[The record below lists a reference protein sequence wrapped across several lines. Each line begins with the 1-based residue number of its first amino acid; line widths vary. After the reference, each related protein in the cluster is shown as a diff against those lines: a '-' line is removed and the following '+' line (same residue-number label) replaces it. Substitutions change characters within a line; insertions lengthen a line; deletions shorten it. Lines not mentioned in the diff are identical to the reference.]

1 MPEDR
6 WVAVTSPRVLV
17 ALVLMIA
24 FVTALAPTPEAGAGA
39 PGTLRVASQTS
50 WVRSDGVFQIDLDV
64 EGPAGGSV
72 ELTVHPKVDNRS
84 EFESSITDGPRD
96 LPLLVVSSALDGQS
110 QVSFSVP
117 LTVDPEPGRLT
128 LVDPGVY
135 PVEVSLLDIDGT
147 RISRL
152 TTHIV
157 LVPDTLAG
165 EEPLAVALTVPL
177 RTDVALQS
185 DGVVA
190 VTPADQGSID
200 SLTSALRAVPDV
212 PATLSVS
219 PETVS
224 SLDNA
229 RLNALRDALNG
240 RLLLPRPFVDLD
252 ITAWLDAGLD
262 SEYLNA
268 LATGLTTTIDLLGI
282 QPATNIWLAG
292 STLTPNSL
300 ATLGGLGYEQ
310 IVFEDDQL
318 EALDPSAFP
327 LTLTQQFLVEDANGQ
342 RYPSAAI
349 DEALATR
356 FAVGADPTL
365 AAHQILA
372 EMSVL
377 FFDQPGRPRGVIAAP
392 PDDWSANAGLLR
404 IVLDGLDG
412 NPILVPVTVDMWF
425 DTVGS
430 AFEGGQNADLG
441 FILDREIESTP
452 AFDLSAFSRRYS
464 TAAASLFSFSRL
476 VGPDDLALAEMND
489 LLLIA
494 GTTGLSAT
502 QSDQYLRAITAEV
515 NESIAAI
522 RLIDPPRRI
531 TFAARDGAV
540 PVVIENGIGR
550 DVSLL
555 VSMSSEKLEFPE
567 GDSVVVDI
575 PPGVHEISL
584 DVSAR
589 TSGDSVLDLTLSSPD
604 RGITL
609 DSTRVRIRST
619 ALSGLGLII
628 AGIALLFL
636 LVWWIRTR
644 RSRRPNRRLIVADA
658 DPARNVPTPQK
669 V

>member
-39 PGTLRVASQTS
+39 PGNLRVASQTS

-349 DEALATR
+349 DEALAAR

-555 VSMSSEKLEFPE
+555 VSMSSEKLEFPD